1 MRLLRKDS
9 SVPGPVYALAFVNVC
24 IGLGYGVVAPVIPVF
39 ARDFGVTDLA
49 ASSVVSIYAF
59 TRVLASFGASRLLV
73 RFDERTVLTAGLLI
87 AATSSLA
94 AAFAPTFLSLL
105 LLRAVGGV
113 GTAMFTISGQQLL
126 FRYSSPTTGGRTAS
140 VFQAGF
146 LIGGVLGP
154 VIGGAVALMSLR
166 APFLTHAVTL
176 IVGVAVVWIA
186 FRSSDKKDAANGIVH
201 DLTTRPP
208 QMKLRTALQDGG
220 FRAAIASNFAN
231 GWVGNG
237 VRFTLVPLFV
247 ASVIGGSP
255 FVSGLVL
262 VVGAV
267 VQIVV
272 VKPAGKLVDS
282 WGRRPMLALG
292 SSLILLGI
300 IALAVIP
307 TLPILMITMVLWGV
321 GGTCAMVAS
330 AATVGD
336 VLEGRGGT
344 PVALYQVTFD
354 IGTMLGPLVAGA
366 VAAQA
371 SYSLAFTASIPV
383 AALAVLLALRP
394 WRSTEISTPESKV
407 VVTEESP
414 VAASSIR
421 TLNIITGK
429 EDRCQNRSHSAG
441 SPTISCPTGPE
452 PSPEPVEPIGQT
464 GLSLSTSCA
473 SSNDR
478 GSTS

>member
-1 MRLLRKDS
+1 MRLLRRDS
-9 SVPGPVYALAFVNVC
+9 VVPGPVYALAFVNVC

-59 TRVLASFGASRLLV
+59 TRVLASFGASRLLL
-73 RFDERTVLTAGLLI
+73 RFDERTILTAGLLM

-113 GTAMFTISGQQLL
+113 GTAMFTVSGQQLL
-126 FRYSSPTTGGRTAS
+126 FRYSTPDTGGRTAS
-140 VFQAGF
+140 VFQSGF

-154 VIGGAVALMSLR
+154 VIGGAVALVSLR

-176 IVGVAVVWIA
+176 VVGVAVVWFA
-186 FRSSDKKDAANGIVH
+186 FRSSDRTDVANGVVH
-201 DLTTRPP
+201 DTSTRPEP
-208 QMKLRTALQDGG
+208 MTLRAALGERG
-220 FRAAIASNFAN
+220 FRASIASNFAN

-247 ASVIGGSP
+247 ATVIGGSP

-272 VKPAGKLVDS
+272 VKPAGRLVDS
-282 WGRRPMLALG
+282 WGRRPMLAFG
-292 SSLILLGI
+292 SGLILLGLVV
-300 IALAVIP
+300 LAIVP
-307 TLPILMITMVLWGV
+307 TLPILVLTMVLWGV

-336 VLEGRGGT
+336 VLAGRGGS
-344 PVALYQVTFD
+344 PIAVYQVTFD
-354 IGTMLGPLVAGA
+354 VGTMLGPLVAGA

-394 WRSTEISTPESKV
+394 WRTVAMSTPESKV
-407 VVTEESP
+407 VVTEESAVP
-414 VAASSIR
+414 TPTIHDHHY
-421 TLNIITGK
+421 GK
-429 EDRCQNRSHSAG
+429 EDRCHNRSHSAG
-441 SPTISCPTGPE
+441 SPITSCPTGPV
-452 PSPEPVEPIGQT
+452 PSPGQAEQT
-464 GLSLSTSCA
+464 GPTALSLSTPSGR
-473 SSNDR
+473 SSEQE
-478 GSTS
+478 